1 MENSVASIPG
11 ENVDGGSFAACGLIA
26 VAKQLTVRLRVES
39 LVMAMTDELTGISN
53 RRAFEE
59 TMVRELASAERA
71 DHPLSLVL
79 LDLDRFKQMNDSL
92 GCVIGDALMQ
102 SVAQRLV
109 GAWELVHYEV
119 IAADG
124 SKRPGAYDRGQI
136 SYDASG
142 RMSAQL
148 MNSANKADQAPQTD
162 EARATAYR
170 RYLGYYG
177 PFVVDESK
185 GIVTHIVEGSSNPSW
200 VGSRQVRY
208 YELSAD
214 NAQLTL
220 SLRDNAG
227 RTTQAL
233 VWKRS
238 K

>member
-1 MENSVASIPG
+1 MMALLFTFI
-11 ENVDGGSFAACGLIA
+11 AA
-26 VAKQLTVRLRVES
+26 LT
-39 LVMAMTDELTGISN
+39 A
-53 RRAFEE
+53 A
-59 TMVRELASAERA
+59 AQ
-71 DHPLSLVL
+71 PP
-79 LDLDRFKQMNDSL
+79 
-92 GCVIGDALMQ
+92 
-102 SVAQRLV
+102 VAQRLV
-109 GAWELVHYEV
+109 GSWELVKYDI

-124 SKRPGAYDRGQI
+124 TRRPGAYDRGQI

-148 MNSANKADQAPQTD
+148 MNSANRADQAPQTD
-162 EARATAYR
+162 EARAAAYR

-177 PFVVDESK
+177 PFVVDEGK

-214 NAQLTL
+214 NSQLTL
-220 SLRDNAG
+220 SLRDGNG
-227 RTTQAL
+227 RTTQSL